1 MATSRRRYHH
11 GALRDSVLRAAGNI
25 LEKQG
30 LAGLTVR
37 AVARRI
43 GVSHNAPSRHFAD
56 RETLLA
62 ALAAQGFAMLDKA
75 QREAVAAGGLRRM
88 GEAYVCFA
96 LDHPRRFQLMFG
108 NVVPM
113 RRHAALREL
122 ATKSCENLSGALAA
136 RLPGAQDARDASFA
150 AWALVHGLAQLMLDG
165 RLDPGGRTREI
176 FVRELLATVR
186 FAAGPAQPA

>member
-30 LAGLTVR
+30 LGGLTVR

-75 QREAVAAGGLRRM
+75 QREAVAAGCL
-88 GEAYVCFA
+88 
-96 LDHPRRFQLMFG
+96 
-108 NVVPM
+108 
-113 RRHAALREL
+113 
-122 ATKSCENLSGALAA
+122 
-136 RLPGAQDARDASFA
+136 
-150 AWALVHGLAQLMLDG
+150 
-165 RLDPGGRTREI
+165 
-176 FVRELLATVR
+176 LLAGEDAVCVCLRQSPRLQLLCRHGVAT
-186 FAAGPAQPA
+186 